1 MRTGSPRPRSPASA
15 SQTRHRG
22 QGSGKLSWQAHW
34 RNLDVVKITLGAKR
48 RGVKPNLYSVKI
60 VIYTADM
67 ARKPNTARTRVRR
80 TSDSAAPARVGRKR
94 SVLRTAGSNELAPYH
109 HGALRDA
116 LLEAAE
122 RVLERDGLQG
132 LTLRAVAREAGVSH
146 AAPTHHFGDLT
157 GLVSELAA
165 IGFRQFNAAM
175 AVAGSIEG
183 SGLQKAMA
191 RAKAYVAYAQAHPG
205 IYGLMFRTERLDMT
219 RPSLHEAASA
229 SFAGLAGAI
238 GASRHEPIREEALS
252 LEQAAAIA
260 RAWSLVHGFT
270 MLLLDGR
277 LADILRRLPKGTNAE
292 TLLDAM
298 LRSTVGR
305 PPGA

>member
-1 MRTGSPRPRSPASA
+1 MA
-15 SQTRHRG
+15 
-22 QGSGKLSWQAHW
+22 
-34 RNLDVVKITLGAKR
+34 RNLSK
-48 RGVKPNLYSVKI
+48 
-60 VIYTADM
+60 
-67 ARKPNTARTRVRR
+67 ARTRVRPA
-80 TSDSAAPARVGRKR
+80 SGKSASPRQGRKR
-94 SVLRTAGSNELAPYH
+94 RVARTTGASEDTPYH

-116 LLEAAE
+116 LLKAAE
-122 RVLERDGLQG
+122 TVLERDGLAG

-175 AVAGSIEG
+175 VAAGAAGGPSLME
-183 SGLQKAMA
+183 KAMA

-205 IYGLMFRTERLDMT
+205 MYGLMFRTERLDMT

-238 GASRHEPIREEALS
+238 GASRHEQISEEALT

-270 MLLLDGR
+270 MLLLDHR
-277 LADILRRLPKGTNAE
+277 LTDILHRLPKGTDAAM
-292 TLLDAM
+292 LLDAM

-305 PPGA
+305 PPGGLAGHPSSVIPA

>member
-1 MRTGSPRPRSPASA
+1 M
-15 SQTRHRG
+15 
-22 QGSGKLSWQAHW
+22 
-34 RNLDVVKITLGAKR
+34 
-48 RGVKPNLYSVKI
+48 
-60 VIYTADM
+60 VIYTARM
-67 ARKPNTARTRVRR
+67 ATRTKTAQPRKRR
-80 TSDSAAPARVGRKR
+80 ASRDAAPPRAGRKQNA
-94 SVLRTAGSNELAPYH
+94 LRAAGADKDAPYH

-122 RVLERDGLQG
+122 RVLERDGLSG

-165 IGFRQFNAAM
+165 IGFRQFNSAMETAGAA
-175 AVAGSIEG
+175 AGTPIE
-183 SGLQKAMA
+183 KAIA
-191 RAKAYVAYAQAHPG
+191 RAKAYIGYAQAHPG
-205 IYGLMFRTERLDMT
+205 IYGVMFRTERLDMS
-219 RPSLHEAASA
+219 RPSLHEAAEA
-229 SFAGLAGAI
+229 SFAGLVGSI
-238 GASRHEPIREEALS
+238 GASRHEHISKQALS

-277 LADILRRLPKGTNAE
+277 LSDILHRLPDGIDVE

-298 LRSTVGR
+298 LKSTVGR
-305 PPGA
+305 QPGS